1 MESTHDGSMTQD
13 AVSLNNGSYDDSNRE
28 LRSET
33 PPTQHRRGYQA
44 CDPCRKRKVKCDLG
58 SASKPL
64 LCHWFLLLLGNA
76 DGRSIHQ
83 VSITPDRRHV

>member
-1 MESTHDGSMTQD
+1 MESTHNGGMTQD
-13 AVSLNNGSYDDSNRE
+13 AVPLNNFDNASRE

-58 SASKPL
+58 SVYMVL
-64 LCHWFLLLLGNA
+64 LYHWFFISA
-76 DGRSIHQ
+76 GRC
-83 VSITPDRRHV
+83 